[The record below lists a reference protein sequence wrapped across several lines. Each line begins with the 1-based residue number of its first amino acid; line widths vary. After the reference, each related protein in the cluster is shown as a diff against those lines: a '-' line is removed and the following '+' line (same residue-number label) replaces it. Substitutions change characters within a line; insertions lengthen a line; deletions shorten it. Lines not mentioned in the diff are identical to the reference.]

1 MKSFK
6 MLLRKC
12 SFPLSILFF
21 VFITGCSAGPM
32 NPFQESAGVE
42 INPVCDTLTWEYSV
56 TSVNSVSYDRV
67 DKILYNYTRN
77 FENTNGVFVDELRKS
92 AYDSLE
98 YMRWQVY
105 VYRYQDSYG
114 FFSFSGNQDDKNPRE
129 FIKYPVYAG
138 KKWEQNFE
146 ELFLYD
152 YDHLEGE
159 VIGKEDAGEYEDCW
173 KIKITFTV
181 STDDTYPE
189 YTIFSWYKE
198 GIGLVKEHTI
208 VNAAE
213 TILLLDRVYTSSTK
227 AGL

>member
-1 MKSFK
+1 
-6 MLLRKC
+6 ML
-12 SFPLSILFF
+12 
-21 VFITGCSAGPM
+21 FIIFYLGCSTGPI

-42 INPVCDTLTWEYSV
+42 INPVTDTLTWEYSV
-56 TSVNSVSYDRV
+56 ISMNSEFYARV
-67 DKILYNYTRN
+67 EKILYNYTRN
-77 FENTNGVFVDELRKS
+77 LKNSNGVYVDELTKT
-92 AYDSLE
+92 AYDSSD

-114 FFSFSGNQDDKNPRE
+114 FFSLSGNQDDKTPRE

-138 KKWEQNFE
+138 KKWKQNFD

-152 YDHLEGE
+152 YDQLEGE
-159 VIGKEDAGEYEDCW
+159 VIGKEDAGGYENCW
-173 KIKITFTV
+173 KIKITFSV

-189 YTIFSWYKE
+189 YTVFSWYKE

-208 VNAAE
+208 VNTSE
-213 TILLLDRVYTSSTK
+213 IILVLDSVYTSSSK